1 MGNYYKMKS
10 YHVFLMFLKV
20 AMVVQLVLILLK
32 IQKEDSVI
40 YLISEFAFKLL
51 LGLFLMVYF
60 FIAGSADFD
69 FWDEVFIS
77 FGGGLLMFD
86 AVYNVLPKVFLRY
99 GIYFN
104 PYTFYLSNH
113 PENGATAAPEQT
125 LLPPSLVPGVHQGGQ
140 WLSQVE

>member
-1 MGNYYKMKS
+1 
-10 YHVFLMFLKV
+10 
-20 AMVVQLVLILLK
+20 MVIQLVLILLK
-32 IQKEDSVI
+32 LQKEDSVI
-40 YLISEFAFKLL
+40 YLLSEVAFKIF

-60 FIAGSADFD
+60 LIAGSSDFD

-104 PYTFYLSNH
+104 PYTFYLSYH
-113 PENGATAAPEQT
+113 PENGATESQEQT
-125 LLPPSLVPGVHQGGQ
+125 L
-140 WLSQVE
+140 

>member
-1 MGNYYKMKS
+1 MATYFKMKS

-20 AMVVQLVLILLK
+20 VMVVQLVLILLK
-32 IQKEDSVI
+32 LQKEDSVV
-40 YLISEFAFKLL
+40 YLLSEVAFKVF

-60 FIAGSADFD
+60 LIAGSSDFD

-99 GIYFN
+99 GIHFN
-104 PYTFYLSNH
+104 PYTFYLSYH
-113 PENGATAAPEQT
+113 PENGATESQEQT
-125 LLPPSLVPGVHQGGQ
+125 L
-140 WLSQVE
+140 